1 MLRRLTALNDSYRG
15 WLLGIGVLAAACTLV
30 LPVLVTGPDHI
41 PPGLLLAAACGCALL
56 VGIGRQGIDAFVL
69 RLLATGILVAIGW
82 VAGGAL
88 LQGNSICPDLSQCDA
103 ITIDLVFLGLAIA
116 TVLAI
121 GSIPMWIVWNRRR
134 GLRLDLP
141 WRVLVP
147 RAWWHWA
154 AAVAVFGVLFASCVI
169 AFPAPP

>member
-1 MLRRLTALNDSYRG
+1 MLRRLSALNESYRG
-15 WLLGIGVLAAACTLV
+15 WLLGIGVLVAAATLV
-30 LPVLVTGPDHI
+30 LPVLVIGPDRI
-41 PPGLLLAAACGCALL
+41 PPGLLLAAACACALL
-56 VGIGRQGIDAFVL
+56 IGIGRQGIDVFVL
-69 RLLATGILVAIGW
+69 RLIATGIFVAIGW

-88 LQGNSICPDLSQCDA
+88 LQGNFMCPDLSQCDL

-121 GSIPMWIVWNRRR
+121 GSIPMWIVWNRRA

-147 RAWWHWA
+147 RTWWHWA
-154 AAVAVFGVLFASCVI
+154 AAVAVLGVLFASCVI
-169 AFPAPP
+169 AFPAPL